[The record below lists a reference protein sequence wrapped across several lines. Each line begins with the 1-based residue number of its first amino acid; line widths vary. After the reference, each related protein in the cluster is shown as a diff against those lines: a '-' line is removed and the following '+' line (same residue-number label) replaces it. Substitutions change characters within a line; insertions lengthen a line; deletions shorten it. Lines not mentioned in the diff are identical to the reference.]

1 MSRYSVSILFCLF
14 ICSGLWAAVKADDDA
29 LLLKLDKMI
38 EHREVYQQKVEKEIA
53 DIRRTLDYAE
63 DDKLRFDILGNLFTK
78 YRSFRID
85 TAMIIAKERLQL
97 AESLEDE
104 TLINQGLMNIA
115 DVMNKMGKHE
125 NALIMLGKVKRTED
139 VKGYLFLLSIPHHL
153 LILL

>member
-38 EHREVYQQKVEKEIA
+38 AHREVYQQKVEKEIA

-97 AESLEDE
+97 AESLKDE

-115 DVMNKMGKHE
+115 DVMNKMFFLRKLLLLLNMSDKYE
-125 NALIMLGKVKRTED
+125 ISALLMLCRGVD
-139 VKGYLFLLSIPHHL
+139 
-153 LILL
+153 

>member
-85 TAMIIAKERLQL
+85 TAMIIARRDCNWQ
-97 AESLEDE
+97 
-104 TLINQGLMNIA
+104 
-115 DVMNKMGKHE
+115 
-125 NALIMLGKVKRTED
+125 KVWRMKR
-139 VKGYLFLLSIPHHL
+139 
-153 LILL
+153 

>member
-63 DDKLRFDILGNLFTK
+63 DSTVYSWSIAVLHRNGN
-78 YRSFRID
+78 
-85 TAMIIAKERLQL
+85 QL
-97 AESLEDE
+97 VF
-104 TLINQGLMNIA
+104 GLCN
-115 DVMNKMGKHE
+115 
-125 NALIMLGKVKRTED
+125 
-139 VKGYLFLLSIPHHL
+139 SPSS
-153 LILL
+153 

>member
-63 DDKLRFDILGNLFTK
+63 DDKLRFDILGICSLNIVHFGL
-78 YRSFRID
+78 I
-85 TAMIIAKERLQL
+85 RL
-97 AESLEDE
+97 
-104 TLINQGLMNIA
+104 
-115 DVMNKMGKHE
+115 
-125 NALIMLGKVKRTED
+125 
-139 VKGYLFLLSIPHHL
+139 
-153 LILL
+153 